1 MDQDFSKWL
10 LSQIKDPVLVDR
22 MRARMAEKDLA
33 ETRKTV
39 PSEEDILEVS
49 GIAGSDIRASGMR
62 EGVRLQERES
72 RKVQIRRGHEYQP
85 DGFWLNR
92 LYSGPPSE
100 EARARWIF
108 QDMGPEPDPW
118 TESNRSE
125 DEEREARM
133 AWEGGEAM
141 RTWAE
146 GLYEHLANFA
156 NGLAF
161 AWSPR
166 YAGQS
171 GEEEARFQG
180 VFLSSAL
187 LRRLA
192 TYARDRVE
200 AHFSPDRDEDPS
212 LSLPKDL
219 RSLQGAFGR
228 QGVEDLVLL
237 ADALVEEIPPAG
249 PREYLAMGYTETGI
263 RKTWWDPEGRIQA
276 RGNYSPLQIRRFN
289 HEPLKKTFVWTAPPL
304 AERILALYDRVC
316 DVLQEALEDDS
327 IRWRSLAMKTYL
339 YSSVTGKKVDN
350 PNNYTLLSN
359 IFRLS
364 EDRVRALIPG
374 LPALATGEDERNLEK
389 RLPLTVRKAVLATI
403 ETYQVPPLS
412 GEEMAGM
419 IHLSRYGVKMAEV
432 WGQEGE
438 DPLARKREIINKL
451 SPEDAF
457 TLLQRWSTDDLDLE
471 SLRLI
476 LMAVKRK
483 GEGKEPSPAQARKR
497 ARLMDSSW
505 EGTYLKMV
513 RTLSRGGLFSSKEGD
528 PPRPSDLQAL
538 YDRLM
543 EGPDLVQ
550 ELAPEEKVRRADL
563 VRQGAWADLLMAI
576 LSGFRTPK
584 ARTLTLN
591 RSAIRAS
598 REKLADTV
606 DFLGRFL
613 DEEDEEDQDVEG
625 PPEGEDLSEA
635 EEATEAPPAPKKAFG
650 RPLDPRAEDLL
661 EALVKNED
669 FALPMDRAQALVGGP
684 DEPLA
689 PVLGRINDAFYDDIG
704 AQLVE
709 VEGDRLVMDPYDGEW
724 LQSLRKEDAHE

>member
-22 MRARMAEKDLA
+22 MKARMAEKD
-33 ETRKTV
+33 
-39 PSEEDILEVS
+39 ILEVS
-49 GIAGSDIRASGMR
+49 GVAGSDIRASGIK
-62 EGVRLQERES
+62 EGARLQEREA
-72 RKVQIRRGHEYQP
+72 RMRQIRRGHEYQP

-92 LYSGPPSE
+92 LYSGPPME

-133 AWEGGEAM
+133 AREGGEAM
-141 RTWAE
+141 RTWTE

-161 AWSPR
+161 TWSPR

-180 VFLSSAL
+180 VFLSSAI

-200 AHFSPDRDEDPS
+200 AHFSPDRDEEPS

-219 RSLQGAFGR
+219 RSLQGVFGR

-263 RKTWWDPEGRIQA
+263 RKTWWDPEGKIQA
-276 RGNYSPLQIRRFN
+276 RGDYSPLQIQRFD

-316 DVLQEALEDDS
+316 DVLQEALEEDS

-364 EDRVRALIPG
+364 EDRVRTLIPG
-374 LPALATGEDERNLEK
+374 LPALAIGEDERNLER
-389 RLPLTVRKAVLATI
+389 RLPMTVRKAVLATI
-403 ETYQVPPLS
+403 ETYQLPPLS
-412 GEEMAGM
+412 EEEMAGM

-451 SPEDAF
+451 SPEDAY
-457 TLLQRWSTDDLDLE
+457 TLLQRWSTEDLDLE
-471 SLRLI
+471 GLRLF
-476 LMAVKRK
+476 LMAVKRE

-497 ARLMDSSW
+497 ARLMDPSW

-513 RTLSRGGLFSSKEGD
+513 RALSQADLVRPKEEG
-528 PPRPSDLQAL
+528 PARPSDLQAL

-543 EGPDLVQ
+543 EDPDLAQ
-550 ELAPEEKVRRADL
+550 GLASEEKERRADL

-576 LSGFRTPK
+576 LSDFRTPK
-584 ARTLTLN
+584 ARILTLK

-613 DEEDEEDQDVEG
+613 DEDEEAEG
-625 PPEGEDLSEA
+625 PPEEEDLSEA
-635 EEATEAPPAPKKAFG
+635 EEATEAPPAPKEAFG
-650 RPLDPRAEDLL
+650 RPLDGRAEALL
-661 EALVKNED
+661 EALVENED
-669 FALPMDRAQALVGGP
+669 FVLPMARAQALAGGP
-684 DEPLA
+684 NEPLA

-724 LQSLRKEDAHE
+724 LRSLRKEEAHE

>member
-22 MRARMAEKDLA
+22 MKARMEEK
-33 ETRKTV
+33 E
-39 PSEEDILEVS
+39 ILEVS
-49 GIAGSDIRASGMR
+49 GVAGSDIRASGMK
-62 EGVRLQERES
+62 EGARLQERES
-72 RKVQIRRGHEYQP
+72 RMRQIRRGHEYQP

-92 LYSGPPSE
+92 LYSGPPMD

-108 QDMGPEPDPW
+108 QEMGPEPDLW
-118 TESNRSE
+118 IQGKRLEE
-125 DEEREARM
+125 EEREVRM
-133 AWEGGEAM
+133 AREGGEAM

-161 AWSPR
+161 TWSPR
-166 YAGQS
+166 FAGQS

-200 AHFSPDRDEDPS
+200 AHFSPDREEDDS

-219 RSLQGAFGR
+219 RSLQGAFGH
-228 QGVEDLVLL
+228 QGLEDLVLL

-263 RKTWWDPEGRIQA
+263 RKTWWDPEGKIQA
-276 RGNYSPLQIRRFN
+276 QGNYSPLQIRRFD

-316 DVLQEALEDDS
+316 DVLREALEDDS

-374 LPALATGEDERNLEK
+374 LPALAIGEDLQNLER

-403 ETYQVPPLS
+403 ETYQIPPLS

-432 WGQEGE
+432 WGQEGA
-438 DPLARKREIINKL
+438 DPLVRKREIINKL

-476 LMAVKRK
+476 LMAVKRE

-497 ARLMDSSW
+497 ARLMDPSW
-505 EGTYLKMV
+505 EGTYLEMV
-513 RTLSRGGLFSSKEGD
+513 RTLSQAGLLSTKKEG
-528 PPRPSDLQAL
+528 PPRSTDLQTL

-543 EGPDLVQ
+543 EDPG
-550 ELAPEEKVRRADL
+550 LAQGLGPEEEEIRAGL

-576 LSGFRTPK
+576 LAGFRTPK

-613 DEEDEEDQDVEG
+613 DEEDQDAEG
-625 PPEGEDLSEA
+625 PPEGEEVSEA
-635 EEATEAPPAPKKAFG
+635 EEAEEAPPTPKEAFG
-650 RPLDPRAEDLL
+650 RPLDTWAEALL
-661 EALVKNED
+661 EALVENED

-689 PVLGRINDAFYDDIG
+689 PVLGTINDAFYDDIG

-709 VEGDRLVMDPYDGEW
+709 VDGDRVVMDPYDGEW
-724 LQSLRKEDAHE
+724 LRSLRKEDAHE

>member
-22 MRARMAEKDLA
+22 MKARMEEK
-33 ETRKTV
+33 
-39 PSEEDILEVS
+39 DILEVS
-49 GIAGSDIRASGMR
+49 GVVGSDIRASGMK
-62 EGVRLQERES
+62 EGACLQEREA
-72 RKVQIRRGHEYQP
+72 RMRQIRRGHEYQP

-92 LYSGPPSE
+92 LYSGPPMD

-133 AWEGGEAM
+133 AREGGEAM

-161 AWSPR
+161 TWSPR

-200 AHFSPDRDEDPS
+200 AHFSPDREEDPS

-249 PREYLAMGYTETGI
+249 PREYLAMGYTEVGI
-263 RKTWWDPEGRIQA
+263 RKTWWDPEGKIQA
-276 RGNYSPLQIRRFN
+276 KGNYSSLQVRRFD

-339 YSSVTGKKVDN
+339 YSSVAGKKVDN

-374 LPALATGEDERNLEK
+374 LPALAIWEDLRNLER

-403 ETYQVPPLS
+403 ETYQIPPLS

-457 TLLQRWSTDDLDLE
+457 TLLQRWSTDDVDLE

-476 LMAVKRK
+476 LMAVKRE

-497 ARLMDSSW
+497 ARLMDPSW

-513 RTLSRGGLFSSKEGD
+513 RTLSRAGLARSKVEG
-528 PPRPSDLQAL
+528 PPRSTDLQTL

-543 EGPDLVQ
+543 EDPGLAR
-550 ELAPEEKVRRADL
+550 ELAPEEKERRAGL

-576 LSGFRTPK
+576 LSDFRTPK
-584 ARTLTLN
+584 ARTLTLK
-591 RSAIRAS
+591 RSAIRVS

-613 DEEDEEDQDVEG
+613 DEDEDAEG
-625 PPEGEDLSEA
+625 PPEEEDLSEA
-635 EEATEAPPAPKKAFG
+635 EEATEAPPAPKEAFG
-650 RPLDPRAEDLL
+650 RPLDARAEALL
-661 EALVKNED
+661 EAMVENED

-704 AQLVE
+704 AQLVD
-709 VEGDRLVMDPYDGEW
+709 VEGDRVVMDPYDGEW
-724 LQSLRKEDAHE
+724 LESLRKEDVHE

>member
-10 LSQIKDPVLVDR
+10 LSQIKDPDLVDR
-22 MRARMAEKDLA
+22 MKARMAEKDLA
-33 ETRKTV
+33 ETREAA
-39 PSEEDILEVS
+39 PSDEDILEVS
-49 GIAGSDIRASGMR
+49 GIVGSDIRASGMK
-62 EGVRLQERES
+62 EGARLQERES
-72 RKVQIRRGHEYQP
+72 RMRQIRRGHEYQP

-92 LYSGPPSE
+92 LYSGPPME

-108 QDMGPEPDPW
+108 QDMGPEPEPW
-118 TESNRSE
+118 IQGRQSE

-133 AWEGGEAM
+133 AREGGEAM

-212 LSLPKDL
+212 LSIPKDL

-263 RKTWWDPEGRIQA
+263 RKTWWDPEGKIQA
-276 RGNYSPLQIRRFN
+276 QGNYSPLQIRRFD

-316 DVLQEALEDDS
+316 DVLREALEDDS

-374 LPALATGEDERNLEK
+374 LPALAIGEDLQNLER

-403 ETYQVPPLS
+403 ETYQLPPLS

-457 TLLQRWSTDDLDLE
+457 TLLQRWSTDDVDLE

-476 LMAVKRK
+476 LMAVKRE

-497 ARLMDSSW
+497 ARLMDPSW
-505 EGTYLKMV
+505 EETYLKMV
-513 RTLSRGGLFSSKEGD
+513 RTLSQAGLVLPKKEG
-528 PPRPSDLQAL
+528 PPRPTDLQTL

-543 EGPDLVQ
+543 EDPDLAR
-550 ELAPEEKVRRADL
+550 ELAAEEKERRADL

-584 ARTLTLN
+584 ARTLTLK

-613 DEEDEEDQDVEG
+613 DEEDQDAEG
-625 PPEGEDLSEA
+625 PPEEEDVSEA
-635 EEATEAPPAPKKAFG
+635 EEAEEAPPAPKEAFG
-650 RPLDPRAEDLL
+650 RPLDARAEALL
-661 EALVKNED
+661 EALVENED

-724 LQSLRKEDAHE
+724 LQSLRKEDVHE

>member
-1 MDQDFSKWL
+1 MDRDFSKWL

-22 MRARMAEKDLA
+22 MKARMAEKD
-33 ETRKTV
+33 
-39 PSEEDILEVS
+39 ILEVS
-49 GIAGSDIRASGMR
+49 GVAGSDIRASGMR
-62 EGVRLQERES
+62 EGARLQERES
-72 RKVQIRRGHEYQP
+72 RKRQIRRGHEYQP
-85 DGFWLNR
+85 DGFWLGR
-92 LYSGPPSE
+92 LYSGPPME

-108 QDMGPEPDPW
+108 QDMDPEPEPW
-118 TESNRSE
+118 TQGRRTEE
-125 DEEREARM
+125 EEREARM
-133 AWEGGEAM
+133 AREGGEAM

-161 AWSPR
+161 TWSPR
-166 YAGQS
+166 FAGQS

-200 AHFSPDRDEDPS
+200 AHFSPDREEDPS

-219 RSLQGAFGR
+219 RSLQGVFGR

-263 RKTWWDPEGRIQA
+263 RKTWWDPEGKIQSQ
-276 RGNYSPLQIRRFN
+276 GNYSPLQIRRFD

-316 DVLQEALEDDS
+316 DVLREALEDDS

-374 LPALATGEDERNLEK
+374 LPALAIWEDLRNLER

-403 ETYQVPPLS
+403 ETYQLPPLS

-438 DPLARKREIINKL
+438 NPLARKREIINKL

-471 SLRLI
+471 SLRLF
-476 LMAVKRK
+476 LMAVKRE

-497 ARLMDSSW
+497 TRLMDPSW

-513 RTLSRGGLFSSKEGD
+513 RSLSQAGLFLPKEEG
-528 PPRPSDLQAL
+528 PPRSTDLQTL

-543 EGPDLVQ
+543 EDPDLGR
-550 ELAPEEKVRRADL
+550 ELAPEEKERRADL
-563 VRQGAWADLLMAI
+563 ARQGAWADLLMAI
-576 LSGFRTPK
+576 LSGFRVPK
-584 ARTLTLN
+584 ARTLTLK

-613 DEEDEEDQDVEG
+613 DEEDEDAEG
-625 PPEGEDLSEA
+625 PPEKEDLSEA
-635 EEATEAPPAPKKAFG
+635 EEATGVPPAPKEAFG
-650 RPLDPRAEDLL
+650 HPLDARAEALL
-661 EALVKNED
+661 EALVENED
-669 FALPMDRAQALVGGP
+669 FALPMARAQALVGGP

-724 LQSLRKEDAHE
+724 LQSLRKEDANE

>member
-1 MDQDFSKWL
+1 MDRDFSKWL

-22 MRARMAEKDLA
+22 MKARMAEKDLA
-33 ETRKTV
+33 EAHQG
-39 PSEEDILEVS
+39 EAGDEDILEVS
-49 GIAGSDIRASGMR
+49 GVTGSVIRASGMR
-62 EGVRLQERES
+62 EKSQLQEREA
-72 RKVQIRRGHEYQP
+72 RMRQICRGHEYQP
-85 DGFWLNR
+85 DGFWLGR
-92 LYSGPPSE
+92 LYSGPPMD

-133 AWEGGEAM
+133 AREGGEAM

-161 AWSPR
+161 TWSPR

-200 AHFSPDRDEDPS
+200 AHFSPDREEDDS

-276 RGNYSPLQIRRFN
+276 RGNYSPLQIRRFD

-316 DVLQEALEDDS
+316 DVLREALEDDS

-339 YSSVTGKKVDN
+339 YSSVAGKKVDN

-374 LPALATGEDERNLEK
+374 LPALAIGEDERNLER

-403 ETYQVPPLS
+403 ETYQIPPLS

-471 SLRLI
+471 SLRLF
-476 LMAVKRK
+476 LMAVKRE

-497 ARLMDSSW
+497 TRLMDLSW
-505 EGTYLKMV
+505 EGTYLQMV
-513 RTLSRGGLFSSKEGD
+513 RILSQAGLARSKVEG
-528 PPRPSDLQAL
+528 PPRPTDLQAL
-538 YDRLM
+538 YNRLM
-543 EGPDLVQ
+543 EDPDLARK
-550 ELAPEEKVRRADL
+550 LAPEEKERRADL

-576 LSGFRTPK
+576 LAGFRAPK

-613 DEEDEEDQDVEG
+613 DEEDQDAEG
-625 PPEGEDLSEA
+625 PPEGEEVSEA
-635 EEATEAPPAPKKAFG
+635 EEAPPAPKEAFG
-650 RPLDPRAEDLL
+650 RPLDARAEALL
-661 EALVKNED
+661 EALVENED

-689 PVLGRINDAFYDDIG
+689 PVLGTINDAFYDDIG
-704 AQLVE
+704 AQLVD
-709 VEGDRLVMDPYDGEW
+709 VEGDRVVMDPYDGEW

>member
-1 MDQDFSKWL
+1 MDRDFSKWL

-22 MRARMAEKDLA
+22 MKARMAEKD
-33 ETRKTV
+33 
-39 PSEEDILEVS
+39 ILEVS
-49 GIAGSDIRASGMR
+49 GVAGSDIRASGMK
-62 EGVRLQERES
+62 EGARLQEREV
-72 RKVQIRRGHEYQP
+72 RMRQIRRGHEYQP
-85 DGFWLNR
+85 DGFWINR
-92 LYSGPPSE
+92 LYSGPPMD

-108 QDMGPEPDPW
+108 QDMGPEPEPW
-118 TESNRSE
+118 TQGRRTEE
-125 DEEREARM
+125 EEREARM
-133 AWEGGEAM
+133 AREGGEAM
-141 RTWAE
+141 RSWAE

-192 TYARDRVE
+192 NYARDRVE

-212 LSLPKDL
+212 LSIPKDL
-219 RSLQGAFGR
+219 RSLQGVFGR
-228 QGVEDLVLL
+228 QGLEDLVLL

-276 RGNYSPLQIRRFN
+276 RGNYSPLQIRRFD

-316 DVLQEALEDDS
+316 DVLREALEDDS

-374 LPALATGEDERNLEK
+374 LPALAIWEDLRNLEK
-389 RLPLTVRKAVLATI
+389 RLPMTVRKAVLATI
-403 ETYQVPPLS
+403 ETYQLPPLS

-451 SPEDAF
+451 SPEDAY

-471 SLRLI
+471 SLRLL
-476 LMAVKRK
+476 LMAVKRE

-497 ARLMDSSW
+497 ARLMDPSW

-513 RTLSRGGLFSSKEGD
+513 RTLSRSGLVRPKEEG
-528 PPRPSDLQAL
+528 PARTTDLQTL

-543 EGPDLVQ
+543 ADPG
-550 ELAPEEKVRRADL
+550 LAQGLGPEEEEIRAGL

-576 LSGFRTPK
+576 LAGFRTPK

-613 DEEDEEDQDVEG
+613 DEEDQDAEG
-625 PPEGEDLSEA
+625 PPEGEEVSEA
-635 EEATEAPPAPKKAFG
+635 EEAEEAPPAPKEAFG
-650 RPLDPRAEDLL
+650 RPLDARAEALL
-661 EALVKNED
+661 EALVENED
-669 FALPMDRAQALVGGP
+669 FALPVDRAQALVGGP

-689 PVLGRINDAFYDDIG
+689 PILGTINDAFYDDIG

-709 VEGDRLVMDPYDGEW
+709 VEGDRVVMDPYDGEW

>member
-1 MDQDFSKWL
+1 MDRDFSKWL
-10 LSQIKDPVLVDR
+10 LSQIKDPDLVDR
-22 MRARMAEKDLA
+22 MKTRMAEKDLA

-39 PSEEDILEVS
+39 PSEEDIIEVS
-49 GIAGSDIRASGMR
+49 GVAGSDIRASGMK
-62 EGVRLQERES
+62 EGARLQEREA
-72 RKVQIRRGHEYQP
+72 RKRQIRRGHEYQP

-92 LYSGPPSE
+92 LYSGPPMD

-125 DEEREARM
+125 DEEREVRM
-133 AWEGGEAM
+133 AREGGEAM

-192 TYARDRVE
+192 NYARDRVE

-219 RSLQGAFGR
+219 RSLQGVFGR

-276 RGNYSPLQIRRFN
+276 QGNYSPLQIRRFD

-374 LPALATGEDERNLEK
+374 LPALAIGEDERNLER

-403 ETYQVPPLS
+403 ETYQLPPLS

-438 DPLARKREIINKL
+438 DPLARKRKIINKL

-457 TLLQRWSTDDLDLE
+457 TLLRRWSTDDVDLE

-476 LMAVKRK
+476 LMAVKRE

-497 ARLMDSSW
+497 ARLMDPSW
-505 EGTYLKMV
+505 EETYLKMV
-513 RTLSRGGLFSSKEGD
+513 RTLSRADLARSKEEG
-528 PPRPSDLQAL
+528 PPRSTDLQAL

-543 EGPDLVQ
+543 EDPELAQ
-550 ELAPEEKVRRADL
+550 ELVPEEKERRADL

-576 LSGFRTPK
+576 LAGFRAPK
-584 ARTLTLN
+584 ARTLILK

-613 DEEDEEDQDVEG
+613 DEEDEDAEG
-625 PPEGEDLSEA
+625 SPEKEDLSEA
-635 EEATEAPPAPKKAFG
+635 EEATGAPPAPKEAFG
-650 RPLDPRAEDLL
+650 RPLDARAEDLL
-661 EALVKNED
+661 EALVENED

-689 PVLGRINDAFYDDIG
+689 PVLGRINDEFYDDIG

-709 VEGDRLVMDPYDGEW
+709 VEGDRVVMDPYDGEW

>member
-1 MDQDFSKWL
+1 MDRDFSKWL

-22 MRARMAEKDLA
+22 MKARMAEKD
-33 ETRKTV
+33 
-39 PSEEDILEVS
+39 ILEVS
-49 GIAGSDIRASGMR
+49 GVAGSDIRASGMR
-62 EGVRLQERES
+62 EGARLQEREA
-72 RKVQIRRGHEYQP
+72 RMRQIRRGHEYQP
-85 DGFWLNR
+85 DGFWLNH
-92 LYSGPPSE
+92 LYSGPPMD

-108 QDMGPEPDPW
+108 QDMGPEPEPW
-118 TESNRSE
+118 TQGRRTEE
-125 DEEREARM
+125 EEREARM
-133 AWEGGEAM
+133 AREGGEAM

-212 LSLPKDL
+212 LSIPKDL
-219 RSLQGAFGR
+219 RSLQGVFGR

-276 RGNYSPLQIRRFN
+276 QGNYSPLQIRRFDQ
-289 HEPLKKTFVWTAPPL
+289 EPLKKTFVWTAPPL

-316 DVLQEALEDDS
+316 DVLREALEDDS

-374 LPALATGEDERNLEK
+374 LPALAIWEDLRNLER

-403 ETYQVPPLS
+403 ETYQIPPLS
-412 GEEMAGM
+412 GEEMAEM

-457 TLLQRWSTDDLDLE
+457 TLLQRWSTDDVDLE
-471 SLRLI
+471 SLRLL
-476 LMAVKRK
+476 LMAVKRE

-497 ARLMDSSW
+497 VRLMDPSW

-513 RTLSRGGLFSSKEGD
+513 RTLSQAGLLSTKKEG
-528 PPRPSDLQAL
+528 PPRSTDLQTL

-543 EGPDLVQ
+543 EDPGLAR
-550 ELAPEEKVRRADL
+550 ELAPEEKERRAGL
-563 VRQGAWADLLMAI
+563 VRQGAWADLLMVI
-576 LSGFRTPK
+576 LAGFRTPK
-584 ARTLTLN
+584 ARTLTLK

-613 DEEDEEDQDVEG
+613 NEEDEDAEG
-625 PPEGEDLSEA
+625 PPEGEDVSEA
-635 EEATEAPPAPKKAFG
+635 EEATTETPPAPTEAFG
-650 RPLDPRAEDLL
+650 RPLDPRAEALL
-661 EALVKNED
+661 EAMVENED
-669 FALPMDRAQALVGGP
+669 FALPMARAQALVGGP

-709 VEGDRLVMDPYDGEW
+709 VEGDRVVMDRYDGEW
-724 LQSLRKEDAHE
+724 LQSLRKEEAHE

>member
-22 MRARMAEKDLA
+22 MKARMEEK
-33 ETRKTV
+33 
-39 PSEEDILEVS
+39 DILEVS
-49 GIAGSDIRASGMR
+49 GVAGSDIRASGMK
-62 EGVRLQERES
+62 EGARLQEWKS
-72 RKVQIRRGHEYQP
+72 RMRQIRRGHEYQP

-92 LYSGPPSE
+92 LYSGPPME

-108 QDMGPEPDPW
+108 QDMDPEPEPW
-118 TESNRSE
+118 IQGRQSE

-133 AWEGGEAM
+133 AREGGEAM

-161 AWSPR
+161 TWSPR

-276 RGNYSPLQIRRFN
+276 QGNYSPLQIRRFD

-316 DVLQEALEDDS
+316 DVLREALEDDS

-339 YSSVTGKKVDN
+339 YSSVAGKKVDN

-374 LPALATGEDERNLEK
+374 LPALAIGEDERNLEK

-403 ETYQVPPLS
+403 ETYQLPPLS

-438 DPLARKREIINKL
+438 NPLARKREIINKL

-471 SLRLI
+471 SLRLF
-476 LMAVKRK
+476 LMAVKRE

-497 ARLMDSSW
+497 TRLMDPSW

-513 RTLSRGGLFSSKEGD
+513 RTLSQAVLVRPKEEG
-528 PPRPSDLQAL
+528 PARPSDLQTL
-538 YDRLM
+538 YNRLM
-543 EGPDLVQ
+543 EDPDLAQ
-550 ELAPEEKVRRADL
+550 ELAPEDKERRADL
-563 VRQGAWADLLMAI
+563 VRQGAWADLLMA
-576 LSGFRTPK
+576 LLAGFRAPK

-613 DEEDEEDQDVEG
+613 DEEDEEAEG
-625 PPEGEDLSEA
+625 PPEEEDLSEA
-635 EEATEAPPAPKKAFG
+635 EEATGVPPAPKEAFG
-650 RPLDPRAEDLL
+650 RPLDARAEALL
-661 EALVKNED
+661 EALVENED
-669 FALPMDRAQALVGGP
+669 FALPMDRAQTLVGGP

-689 PVLGRINDAFYDDIG
+689 LVLGRINDAFYDDIG

-709 VEGDRLVMDPYDGEW
+709 VEGDRVVMDPYDGEW
-724 LQSLRKEDAHE
+724 LQSLRKEEAHE

>member
-10 LSQIKDPVLVDR
+10 LSQIKDPDLVDR
-22 MRARMAEKDLA
+22 MKTRMAEKDLA
-33 ETRKTV
+33 ETRQAAH
-39 PSEEDILEVS
+39 SDEDILEVS
-49 GIAGSDIRASGMR
+49 GVAGSDIRTSGMR

-85 DGFWLNR
+85 DGFWLSR
-92 LYSGPPSE
+92 LYSGPPMN

-108 QDMGPEPDPW
+108 QDMGPEPEPW
-118 TESNRSE
+118 IQGRKSE

-133 AWEGGEAM
+133 AREGGEAM

-200 AHFSPDRDEDPS
+200 GHFSPDRDEDPP

-228 QGVEDLVLL
+228 QGLEDLVLL

-276 RGNYSPLQIRRFN
+276 RGNYSPLQIRRFD

-316 DVLQEALEDDS
+316 DVLREALEDDS

-339 YSSVTGKKVDN
+339 YSSVAGKKVDN

-374 LPALATGEDERNLEK
+374 LPALAIGEDLRNLEK
-389 RLPLTVRKAVLATI
+389 RLPMTVRKAVLATI
-403 ETYQVPPLS
+403 ETYQLPPLS

-419 IHLSRYGVKMAEV
+419 IHLSRYGVKIAEI

-476 LMAVKRK
+476 LMAVKRE

-497 ARLMDSSW
+497 TRLMDPSW
-505 EGTYLKMV
+505 EGTYLQMV
-513 RTLSRGGLFSSKEGD
+513 RTLSQAVLVLPKEEG
-528 PPRPSDLQAL
+528 PPCSTDLQTL

-543 EGPDLVQ
+543 ADPDLAR
-550 ELAPEEKVRRADL
+550 ELGPEEKERRAGL

-613 DEEDEEDQDVEG
+613 DEEDQDAEG
-625 PPEGEDLSEA
+625 PPEEEDVSEA
-635 EEATEAPPAPKKAFG
+635 EEATEAPPAPKEAFG
-650 RPLDPRAEDLL
+650 RPLDARAEALL
-661 EALVKNED
+661 KALVENED

-689 PVLGRINDAFYDDIG
+689 PVLGRINDVFYDDIG

-724 LQSLRKEDAHE
+724 LQSLRKEDVHE

>member
-1 MDQDFSKWL
+1 MDRDFSKWL

-22 MRARMAEKDLA
+22 MKARMEEK
-33 ETRKTV
+33 
-39 PSEEDILEVS
+39 DILEVS
-49 GIAGSDIRASGMR
+49 GVVGSDIRASGMK
-62 EGVRLQERES
+62 EGARLQEREA
-72 RKVQIRRGHEYQP
+72 RMRQIRRGHEYQP

-92 LYSGPPSE
+92 LYSGPPMD

-133 AWEGGEAM
+133 AREGGEAM

-161 AWSPR
+161 TWSPR

-192 TYARDRVE
+192 NYARARVE
-200 AHFSPDRDEDPS
+200 GHFSPDRDEDPS
-212 LSLPKDL
+212 LSIPKDL

-228 QGVEDLVLL
+228 QGLEDLVLL

-276 RGNYSPLQIRRFN
+276 RGNYSPLQIRRFD

-316 DVLQEALEDDS
+316 DVLREALEDDS

-374 LPALATGEDERNLEK
+374 LPALAIWEDLRNLER

-403 ETYQVPPLS
+403 ETYQLPPLS

-471 SLRLI
+471 SLRLF
-476 LMAVKRK
+476 LMAVKRE

-497 ARLMDSSW
+497 ARLMDPSW

-513 RTLSRGGLFSSKEGD
+513 RTLSQAGLLSTKKEG
-528 PPRPSDLQAL
+528 PPRSTDLQTL

-543 EGPDLVQ
+543 EDPGLAR
-550 ELAPEEKVRRADL
+550 ELAPEEEERRAGL

-576 LSGFRTPK
+576 LAGFRAPK
-584 ARTLTLN
+584 ARTLTLK

-613 DEEDEEDQDVEG
+613 NEEDEDAEG
-625 PPEGEDLSEA
+625 PPEGEDVSEA
-635 EEATEAPPAPKKAFG
+635 EEATTEAPPAPKEAFG
-650 RPLDPRAEDLL
+650 RPLDPRAEALL
-661 EALVKNED
+661 EAMVENED
-669 FALPMDRAQALVGGP
+669 FALPMARAQALVGGP

-704 AQLVE
+704 AQLVD
-709 VEGDRLVMDPYDGEW
+709 VEGDRVVMDPYDGEW
-724 LQSLRKEDAHE
+724 LQSLRKEEAHE

>member
-1 MDQDFSKWL
+1 MDRDFSKWL
-10 LSQIKDPVLVDR
+10 LSQIKDPVLIDR
-22 MRARMAEKDLA
+22 MKARMEEK
-33 ETRKTV
+33 
-39 PSEEDILEVS
+39 DILEVS
-49 GIAGSDIRASGMR
+49 GVAGSDIRASGMK
-62 EGVRLQERES
+62 EGARFQEREA
-72 RKVQIRRGHEYQP
+72 RKRQIRRGHEYQP

-92 LYSGPPSE
+92 LYSGPPMD

-108 QDMGPEPDPW
+108 QEMGPEPEPW
-118 TESNRSE
+118 TQGRRTEE
-125 DEEREARM
+125 EEREVRM
-133 AWEGGEAM
+133 AREGGEAM

-161 AWSPR
+161 TWSPR
-166 YAGQS
+166 FAGQS

-180 VFLSSAL
+180 VFLSSTL

-192 TYARDRVE
+192 NYARDRVE

-212 LSLPKDL
+212 LSIPKDL
-219 RSLQGAFGR
+219 RSLQGVFGH
-228 QGVEDLVLL
+228 QGLEDLVLL

-263 RKTWWDPEGRIQA
+263 RKTWWDPEGKIQA
-276 RGNYSPLQIRRFN
+276 QGNYSPLQIRRFDQ
-289 HEPLKKTFVWTAPPL
+289 EPLKKTFVWTAPPL
-304 AERILALYDRVC
+304 SERILALYDRVC
-316 DVLQEALEDDS
+316 DVLREALEEDS

-339 YSSVTGKKVDN
+339 YSSVAGKKVDN

-374 LPALATGEDERNLEK
+374 LPALAIWEDLRNLER
-389 RLPLTVRKAVLATI
+389 RLPMTVRKAVLATI
-403 ETYQVPPLS
+403 ETYQIPPLS

-451 SPEDAF
+451 SPKDAYI
-457 TLLQRWSTDDLDLE
+457 LLQRWSTDDVDLE
-471 SLRLI
+471 SLRLF
-476 LMAVKRK
+476 LMAVKRE

-497 ARLMDSSW
+497 ARLMDPSW
-505 EGTYLKMV
+505 KGTYLKMV
-513 RTLSRGGLFSSKEGD
+513 RTLSQAGLFSTKKEG
-528 PPRPSDLQAL
+528 PPRTDLQTL

-543 EGPDLVQ
+543 EDPGLVR
-550 ELAPEEKVRRADL
+550 ELAPEEEEIRASL

-584 ARTLTLN
+584 ARTLTLK

-613 DEEDEEDQDVEG
+613 DEEDEDAEG
-625 PPEGEDLSEA
+625 SPEKGEVSEA
-635 EEATEAPPAPKKAFG
+635 KEATEAPAAPKKAFG
-650 RPLDPRAEDLL
+650 RPLDARAKDLL
-661 EALVKNED
+661 EALVENED

-709 VEGDRLVMDPYDGEW
+709 VEGDRVVMDPYDGEW
-724 LQSLRKEDAHE
+724 LQSLRKEEANE

>member
-1 MDQDFSKWL
+1 MDQDFSTWL

-22 MRARMAEKDLA
+22 MRARMAEKD
-33 ETRKTV
+33 
-39 PSEEDILEVS
+39 ILEVS
-49 GIAGSDIRASGMR
+49 GVAGSDIRASGMR
-62 EGVRLQERES
+62 EGARLQEREA
-72 RKVQIRRGHEYQP
+72 RMRQIRRGHEYQP
-85 DGFWLNR
+85 DGFWLGR
-92 LYSGPPSE
+92 LYSGPPME

-133 AWEGGEAM
+133 AREGGEAM

-161 AWSPR
+161 TWSPR

-276 RGNYSPLQIRRFN
+276 RGNYSPLQIRRFD

-374 LPALATGEDERNLEK
+374 LPALAIWEDLRNLER

-403 ETYQVPPLS
+403 ETYQIPPLS

-438 DPLARKREIINKL
+438 DPLARKRKIINKL

-471 SLRLI
+471 SLRLF
-476 LMAVKRK
+476 LMAVKRE

-497 ARLMDSSW
+497 TRLMDPSW

-513 RTLSRGGLFSSKEGD
+513 RTLSQAGLLSTKKEGLAHHLK
-528 PPRPSDLQAL
+528 DLQTL

-543 EGPDLVQ
+543 EDPDLAR
-550 ELAPEEKVRRADL
+550 ELAAEEKERRADL

-584 ARTLTLN
+584 ARTLTLK

-613 DEEDEEDQDVEG
+613 DEEDQDAEG
-625 PPEGEDLSEA
+625 PPEEEDLSEA
-635 EEATEAPPAPKKAFG
+635 EEATEAPPAPKEAFG
-650 RPLDPRAEDLL
+650 RPLDARAEALL
-661 EALVKNED
+661 EALVETED
-669 FALPMDRAQALVGGP
+669 FSLPVDRAQALVGGP

-704 AQLVE
+704 AQLVD
-709 VEGDRLVMDPYDGEW
+709 VEGDRVVMGPYDGEW
-724 LQSLRKEDAHE
+724 LQSLRKEDVHE

>member
-1 MDQDFSKWL
+1 MDQDFSTWL

-22 MRARMAEKDLA
+22 MRARMAEKD
-33 ETRKTV
+33 
-39 PSEEDILEVS
+39 ILEVS
-49 GIAGSDIRASGMR
+49 GVAGSDIRASGMR
-62 EGVRLQERES
+62 EGARLQEREA
-72 RKVQIRRGHEYQP
+72 RMRQIRRGHEYQP
-85 DGFWLNR
+85 DGFWLGR
-92 LYSGPPSE
+92 LYSGPPME

-133 AWEGGEAM
+133 AREGGEAM

-161 AWSPR
+161 TWSPR

-276 RGNYSPLQIRRFN
+276 RGNYSPLQIRRFD

-374 LPALATGEDERNLEK
+374 LPALAIWEDLRNLER

-403 ETYQVPPLS
+403 ETYQIPPLS

-438 DPLARKREIINKL
+438 DPLARKRKIINKL

-471 SLRLI
+471 SLRLF
-476 LMAVKRK
+476 LMAVKRE

-497 ARLMDSSW
+497 TRLMDPSW

-513 RTLSRGGLFSSKEGD
+513 RTLSQAGLLSTKKEGLAHHLK
-528 PPRPSDLQAL
+528 DLQTL

-543 EGPDLVQ
+543 EDPDLAR
-550 ELAPEEKVRRADL
+550 ELAAEEKERRADL

-584 ARTLTLN
+584 ARTLTLK

-613 DEEDEEDQDVEG
+613 DEEDQDAEG
-625 PPEGEDLSEA
+625 PPEEEDLSEA
-635 EEATEAPPAPKKAFG
+635 EEATEAPPAPKEAFG
-650 RPLDPRAEDLL
+650 RPLDARAEALL
-661 EALVKNED
+661 EALVETED
-669 FALPMDRAQALVGGP
+669 FSLPVDRAQALVGGP

-704 AQLVE
+704 AQLVD
-709 VEGDRLVMDPYDGEW
+709 VEGDRVVMDPYDGEW
-724 LQSLRKEDAHE
+724 LQSLRKEDVHE

>member
-1 MDQDFSKWL
+1 MDRDFSKWL

-22 MRARMAEKDLA
+22 MKARMEEK
-33 ETRKTV
+33 
-39 PSEEDILEVS
+39 DILEVS
-49 GIAGSDIRASGMR
+49 GVVGSDIRASGMR
-62 EGVRLQERES
+62 EGARLQERES
-72 RKVQIRRGHEYQP
+72 RMRQIRRGHEYEP
-85 DGFWLNR
+85 DGFWLGR
-92 LYSGPPSE
+92 LYSGPPMD
-100 EARARWIF
+100 EARSRWIF
-108 QDMGPEPDPW
+108 QDMGPEPEPW
-118 TESNRSE
+118 TQGRRTEE
-125 DEEREARM
+125 EEREARM
-133 AWEGGEAM
+133 AREGGEAM
-141 RTWAE
+141 RSWAE

-192 TYARDRVE
+192 NYARARVE
-200 AHFSPDRDEDPS
+200 GHFSPDRDEDPP

-228 QGVEDLVLL
+228 QGLEDLVLL

-276 RGNYSPLQIRRFN
+276 RGNYSPLQIRRFD

-316 DVLQEALEDDS
+316 DVLREALEDDS

-339 YSSVTGKKVDN
+339 YSSVAGKKVDN

-374 LPALATGEDERNLEK
+374 LPALAIWEDLRNLEK
-389 RLPLTVRKAVLATI
+389 RLPMTVRKAVLATI
-403 ETYQVPPLS
+403 ETYQLPPLS

-432 WGQEGE
+432 WGQEGA
-438 DPLARKREIINKL
+438 DPLVRKREIINKL
-451 SPEDAF
+451 SPEDTF
-457 TLLQRWSTDDLDLE
+457 TLLQRWSTDDVDLE

-476 LMAVKRK
+476 LMAVKRE

-497 ARLMDSSW
+497 ARLMDPSW

-513 RTLSRGGLFSSKEGD
+513 RTLSQAGLVSSKEEG
-528 PPRPSDLQAL
+528 PARPTDLQAL

-543 EGPDLVQ
+543 EDPDLAQ
-550 ELAPEEKVRRADL
+550 GLGPEEEKNRAGL

-576 LSGFRTPK
+576 LAGFRAPK
-584 ARTLTLN
+584 ARTLTLK

-613 DEEDEEDQDVEG
+613 DEEDEGAEG
-625 PPEGEDLSEA
+625 PPEGEEVSEA
-635 EEATEAPPAPKKAFG
+635 EEADEAPPAPKETFG
-650 RPLDPRAEDLL
+650 RPLDARAEALL
-661 EALVKNED
+661 EALVENED

-689 PVLGRINDAFYDDIG
+689 PVLGTINDAFYDDIG

>member
-1 MDQDFSKWL
+1 MDRDFSKWL
-10 LSQIKDPVLVDR
+10 LSQIKDPDLVDR
-22 MRARMAEKDLA
+22 MKARMAEKDLA
-33 ETRKTV
+33 ETRQAAH
-39 PSEEDILEVS
+39 SDEDILEVS
-49 GIAGSDIRASGMR
+49 GVAGSDIRASGMR
-62 EGVRLQERES
+62 EKSQLQERES

-85 DGFWLNR
+85 DGFWLSR
-92 LYSGPPSE
+92 LYSGPPMD

-108 QDMGPEPDPW
+108 QDMGPEPEYW
-118 TESNRSE
+118 TQGRRTE
-125 DEEREARM
+125 DEEREVRM
-133 AWEGGEAM
+133 AREGGEAM

-166 YAGQS
+166 FAGQS

-200 AHFSPDRDEDPS
+200 AHFSPDRDEEPS
-212 LSLPKDL
+212 LFLPKNL
-219 RSLQGAFGR
+219 RSLQGTFGR

-263 RKTWWDPEGRIQA
+263 RKTWWDPEGKIQA
-276 RGNYSPLQIRRFN
+276 RGNYSPLQIRRFD

-316 DVLQEALEDDS
+316 DVLREALEDDS
-327 IRWRSLAMKTYL
+327 IRWRSLAMRTYL

-374 LPALATGEDERNLEK
+374 LPALAIGEDLQNLER

-403 ETYQVPPLS
+403 ETYQLPPLS

-438 DPLARKREIINKL
+438 NPLTRKREIVNKL

-476 LMAVKRK
+476 LMAVKRE

-497 ARLMDSSW
+497 ARLMDPSW
-505 EGTYLKMV
+505 EESYHKMV
-513 RTLSRGGLFSSKEGD
+513 RILSGAELVSSKEDG
-528 PPRPSDLQAL
+528 PPRSTDLQTL

-543 EGPDLVQ
+543 EDPGLVR
-550 ELAPEEKVRRADL
+550 ELAPEEEEHRAGL
-563 VRQGAWADLLMAI
+563 VHQGAWADLLMAI

-613 DEEDEEDQDVEG
+613 DEEDQDAEG
-625 PPEGEDLSEA
+625 PPEEEDVSEA
-635 EEATEAPPAPKKAFG
+635 EEVTEAPPAPKEAFG
-650 RPLDPRAEDLL
+650 RPLDARAEDLL
-661 EALVKNED
+661 EALVENEY

-709 VEGDRLVMDPYDGEW
+709 VEGDRVVMDPYDGEW
-724 LQSLRKEDAHE
+724 LQTLRKEDAHE

>member
-10 LSQIKDPVLVDR
+10 LSQIKDPDLVDR
-22 MRARMAEKDLA
+22 MKARMAEKDLA
-33 ETRKTV
+33 ETREAA
-39 PSEEDILEVS
+39 PSDEDILEVS
-49 GIAGSDIRASGMR
+49 GVVGSDIRASGMK
-62 EGVRLQERES
+62 EGARLQERES
-72 RKVQIRRGHEYQP
+72 RMRQIRRGHEYQP

-92 LYSGPPSE
+92 LYSGPPMD

-108 QDMGPEPDPW
+108 QEMGPEPEPW
-118 TESNRSE
+118 TQGRRTKE
-125 DEEREARM
+125 EEREARL
-133 AWEGGEAM
+133 AREGGEAM

-161 AWSPR
+161 TWSPR

-180 VFLSSAL
+180 AFLSSAL

-200 AHFSPDRDEDPS
+200 THFSPDREEDPS

-219 RSLQGAFGR
+219 RSLQGVFGR

-276 RGNYSPLQIRRFN
+276 QGNYSPLQIRRFD

-316 DVLQEALEDDS
+316 DVLREALEDDS

-374 LPALATGEDERNLEK
+374 LPALAIWEDLRNLER

-403 ETYQVPPLS
+403 ETYQLPPLS

-471 SLRLI
+471 SLRLF
-476 LMAVKRK
+476 LMAVKRE

-497 ARLMDSSW
+497 ARLMDPSW

-513 RTLSRGGLFSSKEGD
+513 RTLSQAGLLSTKKEG
-528 PPRPSDLQAL
+528 PPRSTDLQTL

-543 EGPDLVQ
+543 EDPGLAR
-550 ELAPEEKVRRADL
+550 ELAPEEEERRAGL

-576 LSGFRTPK
+576 LAGFRAPK
-584 ARTLTLN
+584 ARTLTLK

-613 DEEDEEDQDVEG
+613 NEEDEDAEG
-625 PPEGEDLSEA
+625 PPEEEDLSEA
-635 EEATEAPPAPKKAFG
+635 EEATEAPPAPKEAFG
-650 RPLDPRAEDLL
+650 RPLDARAEDLL
-661 EALVKNED
+661 EALVENED
-669 FALPMDRAQALVGGP
+669 FALPIDRAQALVGGP

-689 PVLGRINDAFYDDIG
+689 PVLGRINDEFYDDIG

-724 LQSLRKEDAHE
+724 LQSLRKEEAHE

>member
-22 MRARMAEKDLA
+22 MKARMAEKD
-33 ETRKTV
+33 
-39 PSEEDILEVS
+39 ILEVS
-49 GIAGSDIRASGMR
+49 GVVGSDIRASGIK

-72 RKVQIRRGHEYQP
+72 RMRQIRRGHEYQP

-92 LYSGPPSE
+92 LYSGPPMD

-133 AWEGGEAM
+133 AREGGEAM

-192 TYARDRVE
+192 NYARDRVE

-212 LSLPKDL
+212 LSIPKDL

-276 RGNYSPLQIRRFN
+276 RGNYSPLQIRRFD

-339 YSSVTGKKVDN
+339 YSSVAGKKVNN

-364 EDRVRALIPG
+364 EDRIRALIPG
-374 LPALATGEDERNLEK
+374 LPALAIGEDEQNLEK

-403 ETYQVPPLS
+403 ETYQLPPLS

-432 WGQEGE
+432 WGQEGA

-476 LMAVKRK
+476 LMAVKRE

-497 ARLMDSSW
+497 ARLMDPSW

-513 RTLSRGGLFSSKEGD
+513 RTLSQAGLFLPKEEG
-528 PPRPSDLQAL
+528 PPRSTDLQTL

-543 EGPDLVQ
+543 EDPGLAR
-550 ELAPEEKVRRADL
+550 ELGPEEKERRDGL

-576 LSGFRTPK
+576 LAGFRAPK
-584 ARTLTLN
+584 ARTLTLK

-598 REKLADTV
+598 QEKLADTV

-613 DEEDEEDQDVEG
+613 DEEDEDVEG
-625 PPEGEDLSEA
+625 PPERGEVSEA
-635 EEATEAPPAPKKAFG
+635 EEATEAPPAPKEAFG
-650 RPLDPRAEDLL
+650 RPLDARAEDLL
-661 EALVKNED
+661 EALVENGD
-669 FALPMDRAQALVGGP
+669 FALPMNRAQALVGGP

-709 VEGDRLVMDPYDGEW
+709 VEGDRVVMDPYDGEW
-724 LQSLRKEDAHE
+724 LQSLRKEDVHE